1 MYPCVKRTDF
11 SSVNVHLTKD
21 MKFKL
26 GTTSSESEI
35 YNLIFHK
42 ISILFKTKTL
52 KKKDNEREINNMHM
66 PAMNN

>member
-11 SSVNVHLTKD
+11 SSVDVLLTKD

-35 YNLIFHK
+35 YNLIFRK
-42 ISILFKTKTL
+42 VSILFKTKTL
-52 KKKDNEREINNMHM
+52 KKKKG
-66 PAMNN
+66 